1 MTEEKSVS
9 VLSGWIMLMVEIV
22 LLPVTVTMFIIGV
35 LALKSGGS
43 FLFLAIS
50 IISFICFILNMFGF
64 FILNPN
70 QAGAIVLFGKYKGT
84 VKDNGFWWRNPFA
97 NVKRI
102 SLRARNLNGEKL
114 KVNDLN
120 GNPIEVAA
128 VVVWQVDNTAEAL
141 FDVDDY
147 EEYVDTQSEAAVRKL
162 AGRYP
167 YDTGVIDDHN
177 STEEISLR
185 GGQDEINDELLNELQ
200 ERLGKAGVKVMEAR
214 ISHLAYASEIAGAML
229 RRQQAKAIIEARK
242 LIVEGAVTMVEMAL
256 DGLKERQVVELDEEK
271 KAAMVS
277 NLLVILCGEEGA
289 RPVVNTGTLYQ

>member
-1 MTEEKSVS
+1 MTEEKSIS
-9 VLSGWIMLMVEIV
+9 VLSGWLMLLVVIIF
-22 LLPVTVTMFIIGV
+22 LPATIAMFIFGIMTI
-35 LALKSGGS
+35 KSSGNPVY
-43 FLFLAIS
+43 LILAIAML
-50 IISFICFILNMFGF
+50 IGFFLTVAGF

-70 QAGAIVLFGKYKGT
+70 QAGVVVLFGNYKGT
-84 VKDNGFWWRNPFA
+84 VKQNGFWWRNPFA
-97 NVKRI
+97 GVKRI
-102 SLRARNLNGEKL
+102 SLRARNLNGDKL

-128 VVVWQVDNTAEAL
+128 VVVWQVENTAEAL

-147 EEYVDTQSEAAVRKL
+147 EGYVHTQSEAAVRKL

-167 YDTGVIDDHN
+167 YDTGVINELDN
-177 STEEISLR
+177 TEEISLR
-185 GGQDEINDELLNELQ
+185 GGQDEINDQLLHELQ

-242 LIVEGAVTMVEMAL
+242 LIVEGAVTMVQMAL

>member
-1 MTEEKSVS
+1 MTEEKSIQ
-9 VLSGWIMLMVEIV
+9 VLSGWIMLLVDII
-22 LLPVTVTMFIIGV
+22 LLPTTVVTFIYGI
-35 LALKSGGS
+35 
-43 FLFLAIS
+43 LAIKES
-50 IISFICFILNMFGF
+50 GDFFLLVAAIICFIAFILITIGF

-70 QAGAIVLFGKYKGT
+70 QAGAIVLFGNYQGT
-84 VKDNGFWWRNPFA
+84 VKKNGFWWRNPFA
-97 NVKRI
+97 IVKHI

-128 VVVWQVDNTAEAL
+128 VVVWKVENTAEAL

-167 YDTGVIDDHN
+167 YDTGAINEHDN
-177 STEEISLR
+177 SEETSLR
-185 GGQDEINDELLNELQ
+185 GGQDEINDELLHELQ
-200 ERLGKAGVKVMEAR
+200 ERLGKAGVKIIEAR

-242 LIVEGAVTMVEMAL
+242 LIVEGAVSMVEMAL
-256 DGLKERQVVELDEEK
+256 DGLNEKQVVELDEEK

>member
-1 MTEEKSVS
+1 MTEENTIK
-9 VLSGWIMLMVEIV
+9 VLSGWMMLVVEIILFPAMIAMFVFGIMTIKSTGNPILVIMAVV
-22 LLPVTVTMFIIGV
+22 LL
-35 LALKSGGS
+35 L
-43 FLFLAIS
+43 
-50 IISFICFILNMFGF
+50 SFILTAIGF

-84 VKDNGFWWRNPFA
+84 VKENGFWWRNPFA
-97 NVKRI
+97 VVKKI